1 MSLEEEY
8 ELVKQKQDKEKLK
21 DIIIK
26 LEEAEE
32 KEYENNL
39 EANDYMT
46 TSLNEEETKMSTLVS
61 LIKNRL
67 KNRQERL
74 LDYKKITKK
83 NLELFEIK
91 DVSNLNSYQNRLAN
105 IQKYLMISYQAKK
118 VLTKINS
125 LNNELEINQDK
136 LQNEQINNIVLEDK
150 LLEKFN
156 EITKDKYSSLRY
168 EDLNKLISS
177 SSEDEAVSLKIY
189 KLLLEKEDKYDALIN
204 KRNEVKNL
212 LNSKEQYKKLNTLLN
227 NQARIIKKHFNT
239 IKRIEE
245 LNKEIVKKEEV
256 LDKLSLKVTNEDILK
271 ILYEFSIV
279 DTYDISKVN
288 KEDVFKEEGNYKE
301 IEITESDF
309 TYETKGIPNS
319 VEKIEQPK
327 EEVVESVPLIANL
340 GSVKPIRPDAVL
352 KKVQKEIPDLN
363 LPTLGLNMDDNV
375 VNLDN
380 KKYIDNKNV

>member
-301 IEITESDF
+301 LEIT
-309 TYETKGIPNS
+309 
-319 VEKIEQPK
+319 
-327 EEVVESVPLIANL
+327 
-340 GSVKPIRPDAVL
+340 
-352 KKVQKEIPDLN
+352 
-363 LPTLGLNMDDNV
+363 
-375 VNLDN
+375 
-380 KKYIDNKNV
+380 